1 MRSSDSL
8 HYSTQG
14 LIINQLNQGY
24 HFIFCIYLFDFLM
37 NVSSSIKTWYWS
49 MLCYKGY
56 FSHKNAFAS
65 ILKQG
70 SGFFFGFF
78 FSFYTPTCSCFK
90 AVVWKKRDRFL
101 NGALACHTVIQH
113 VSADNKWSSSGG
125 KYQSIAIR
133 YNIEVVIRISIECF
147 VMIVLWYI
155 LEGNIKLWAPHIHD
169 IEQNSL
175 YNIISAILILFGL
188 FELLADPLEGEL
200 PF

>member
-1 MRSSDSL
+1 MLQRL
-8 HYSTQG
+8 FLPQEC
-14 LIINQLNQGY
+14 
-24 HFIFCIYLFDFLM
+24 FCFHP
-37 NVSSSIKTWYWS
+37 KTR
-49 MLCYKGY
+49 LR
-56 FSHKNAFAS
+56 
-65 ILKQG
+65 
-70 SGFFFGFF
+70 FFFWFF

-155 LEGNIKLWAPHIHD
+155 SEGNIKLWAPHIHD